1 MNVHTRWAWAA
12 ILALV
17 VSTAVIAALGR
28 AEPMSLEE
36 RAHGIAEGLRCP
48 VCQNLSVAESP
59 SRLATE
65 MRKQIRSMLTA
76 GRSPSE
82 IRRHFADAYGD
93 WVLLDPP
100 RDGLGIL
107 TWSLPLGATALGA
120 LAVAVT
126 LRKRPDPTLE
136 PPSSEARRR
145 IAAELQSVEEP
156 S

>member
-1 MNVHTRWAWAA
+1 MRARWAWVT
-12 ILALV
+12 ILVLIVSSMV
-17 VSTAVIAALGR
+17 VAALGTSQ
-28 AEPMSLEE
+28 PTSVEE
-36 RAHGIAEGLRCP
+36 RAHAIAERLRCP

-59 SRLATE
+59 SRLAGE
-65 MRKQIRSMLTA
+65 MRSQIRSMLAA
-76 GRSPSE
+76 GSSPSQ

-100 RDGLGIL
+100 RGGLGVL
-107 TWSLPLGATALGA
+107 TWSLPLGASALGA

-126 LRKRPDPTLE
+126 LRKRRDPMFE
-136 PPSSEARRR
+136 PPSPEARRR